1 MKNLKERRSLY
12 KKVRVGW
19 YIVASEPFVVPDEGG
34 QWALVLGGESS

>member
-12 KKVRVGW
+12 KKVRVGQ

-34 QWALVLGGESS
+34 HGGLVLGGEGP